1 MPAKEPDAK
10 EPDKV
15 QREIEE
21 LLERLDNFVPEERLA
36 AKIRSRRKQSR
47 RAEPA
52 GPGQL
57 DRLGK
62 RLSRITLGQV
72 MLVGLGCMLIGWL
85 FGGPLGPWS
94 FWVTLTGIVL
104 TVGAFVISLINGGG
118 SRATIGGRVQKR
130 WRGQV
135 IEYGDPSPMDRVRG
149 WFRRRGRR

>member
-47 RAEPA
+47 RTEPA
-52 GPGQL
+52 GPGPL
-57 DRLGK
+57 DGLRK
-62 RLSRITLGQV
+62 RLSRVTLGQV
-72 MLVGLGCMLIGWL
+72 MLVGLGCMLIGWIL
-85 FGGPLGPWS
+85 DGSIATWL
-94 FWVTLTGIVL
+94 TLAGIVL
-104 TVGAFVISLINGGG
+104 TVGAFVMSLINGGG

-135 IEYGDPSPMDRVRG
+135 IEYGEPSTVDRVRG